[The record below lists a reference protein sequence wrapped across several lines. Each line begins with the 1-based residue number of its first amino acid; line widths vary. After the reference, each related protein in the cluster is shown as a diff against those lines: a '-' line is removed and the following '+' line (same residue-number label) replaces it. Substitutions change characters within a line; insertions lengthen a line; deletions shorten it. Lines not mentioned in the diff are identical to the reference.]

1 MRIDIVTLFPEL
13 CDSFLSASILG
24 RARAK
29 NLFEAHCHQI
39 RDYTKNKQKQT
50 DDYPYGGGC
59 GMVLYA
65 QPIADCLR
73 DVQAQCAGQGR
84 QKPHVVFLTAAGRP
98 YNEKKARELASY
110 DAVTLVC
117 GHYEGID
124 QRVIDAFG
132 DEEISIGDYVLTG
145 GELPALVLADTVARL
160 VPGVLS
166 SDECF
171 TEESHFSGLLEYPQY
186 SRPRDWKGR
195 EVPEVL
201 LSGHHLNIKKWR
213 RQKSLERTFKKR
225 PEMLEKAD
233 LSKEDLQYIAQ
244 LKEENRE

>member
-73 DVQAQCAGQGR
+73 AVQAQCTAQGR
-84 QKPHVVFLTAAGRP
+84 AKPHVVFLTAAGQQ
-98 YNEKKARELASY
+98 YNEETAKRLASY
-110 DAVTLVC
+110 DSLALVC

-124 QRVIDAFG
+124 
-132 DEEISIGDYVLTG
+132 
-145 GELPALVLADTVARL
+145 
-160 VPGVLS
+160 
-166 SDECF
+166 
-171 TEESHFSGLLEYPQY
+171 
-186 SRPRDWKGR
+186 
-195 EVPEVL
+195 
-201 LSGHHLNIKKWR
+201 
-213 RQKSLERTFKKR
+213 
-225 PEMLEKAD
+225 
-233 LSKEDLQYIAQ
+233 
-244 LKEENRE
+244 

>member
-73 DVQAQCAGQGR
+73 AVQAQCTAQGR
-84 QKPHVVFLTAAGRP
+84 AKPHVVFLTAAGQQ
-98 YNEKKARELASY
+98 
-110 DAVTLVC
+110 
-117 GHYEGID
+117 IM
-124 QRVIDAFG
+124 
-132 DEEISIGDYVLTG
+132 
-145 GELPALVLADTVARL
+145 
-160 VPGVLS
+160 
-166 SDECF
+166 
-171 TEESHFSGLLEYPQY
+171 
-186 SRPRDWKGR
+186 
-195 EVPEVL
+195 
-201 LSGHHLNIKKWR
+201 
-213 RQKSLERTFKKR
+213 KR
-225 PEMLEKAD
+225 PPSGWPLMTRWRWSAVITRALTSA
-233 LSKEDLQYIAQ
+233 
-244 LKEENRE
+244 

>member
-1 MRIDIVTLFPEL
+1 MLEEIV
-13 CDSFLSASILG
+13 
-24 RARAK
+24 
-29 NLFEAHCHQI
+29 
-39 RDYTKNKQKQT
+39 
-50 DDYPYGGGC
+50 
-59 GMVLYA
+59 
-65 QPIADCLR
+65 
-73 DVQAQCAGQGR
+73 
-84 QKPHVVFLTAAGRP
+84 
-98 YNEKKARELASY
+98 
-110 DAVTLVC
+110 
-117 GHYEGID
+117 
-124 QRVIDAFG
+124 

-186 SRPRDWKGR
+186 SRPRDWRGR

-233 LSKEDLQYIAQ
+233 LSNEDLQYIAQ

>member
-13 CDSFLSASILG
+13 CDTFLSTSILG

-39 RDYTKNKQKQT
+39 RDYTKNKQRQT

-73 DVQAQCAGQGR
+73 EVQRQCAEQGR
-84 QKPHVVFLTAAGRP
+84 SRPHIVFMTAAGRP
-98 YNEKKARELASY
+98 YNEAAARRLATY
-110 DAVTLVC
+110 DRLVLVC

-124 QRVIDAFG
+124 ERVIEAFG

-145 GELPALVLADTVARL
+145 G
-160 VPGVLS
+160 
-166 SDECF
+166 
-171 TEESHFSGLLEYPQY
+171 
-186 SRPRDWKGR
+186 
-195 EVPEVL
+195 
-201 LSGHHLNIKKWR
+201 
-213 RQKSLERTFKKR
+213 
-225 PEMLEKAD
+225 
-233 LSKEDLQYIAQ
+233 
-244 LKEENRE
+244 